1 LAALPEFTI
10 FTKNYLTMKKLFLI
24 LALFCFTGSMA
35 VSSYA
40 ATNDVSI
47 ELEDDDK
54 KKKRKKK
61 KKKKCCAKKSKKCAS
76 SSAKKS
82 CCSKAK
88 G

>member
-1 LAALPEFTI
+1 
-10 FTKNYLTMKKLFLI
+10 MKKLFLI
-24 LALFCFTGSMA
+24 LALFFFTGSMA

-61 KKKKCCAKKSKKCAS
+61 KKKKKCCAKKSKKCAS

-88 G
+88 N

>member
-1 LAALPEFTI
+1 
-10 FTKNYLTMKKLFLI
+10 MKKLFLI
-24 LALFCFTGSMA
+24 LALFVFTGSMA
-35 VSSYA
+35 VNSYA

-47 ELEDDDK
+47 DLEDDDK

-61 KKKKCCAKKSKKCAS
+61 KKKKCSAKKSKKCAS

-88 G
+88 N